1 VACGGH
7 DLERRFPTCFRRIGR
22 SQACAGARA
31 GLGPAVSGAEGA
43 GDGGAE
49 PGPRPSARLRPA
61 DPPEAGGEASFE
73 VMASAGYR

>member
-1 VACGGH
+1 MGASGAVGGS
-7 DLERRFPTCFRRIGR
+7 GG
-22 SQACAGARA
+22 AAAAGGPGAVGGSGA
-31 GLGPAVSGAEGA
+31 GGDAVSGAEGA